1 MAEMSGSLD
10 APRMADLPAEPRR
23 SWVRWAFSLVLK
35 PSVSTVLIYAIFERI
50 QITEI
55 HAELRDIYWPSF
67 AAGLFLTLPN
77 VLVQHYKWRYLVRII
92 ERTARDRDV
101 FASLMC
107 GFSMGLVT
115 PGRLGEIGRGLFIAG
130 ASKGRLT
137 GMAIID
143 KVLSQWSMAFLGL
156 TGLLFLAAAAGSE
169 LGRFRWAFLGLSA
182 VFSLSTLVALLR
194 ADAVRSSI
202 RGLKRLLPRIPYRN
216 KVFAVVDASEEFRR
230 RHLLTSVLYAFAF
243 QFIILAQFYCF
254 INAFDALGP
263 LDTLVGISAAMF
275 VKSMLPVALMDL
287 GVREGVVL
295 YFLGQMGVAPAPAFN
310 ASIMIFL
317 SNVLVPGAVG
327 VYYVIRYYFG
337 PSRER

>member
-1 MAEMSGSLD
+1 MAEVSGSLD
-10 APRMADLPAEPRR
+10 APRAADLPVGPER
-23 SWVRWAFSLVLK
+23 SWVRWTFSLALK
-35 PSVSTVLIYAIFERI
+35 FSVSTLLIYAIIDRI

-67 AAGLFLTLPN
+67 VAGLFLTLPN

-92 ERTARDRDV
+92 ERTVRDRDA

-156 TGLLFLAAAAGSE
+156 TALLYLAAAGSE
-169 LGRFRWAFLGLSA
+169 LGRFRWAILGLSA
-182 VFSLSTLVALLR
+182 VFSLSTLVVLLR
-194 ADAVRSSI
+194 ADTVRSWI
-202 RGLKRLLPRIPYRN
+202 RSLKRLLPRIPYRN

-263 LDTLVGISAAMF
+263 LDTFVGISAAMF
-275 VKSMLPVALMDL
+275 IKSLLPIALMDL
-287 GVREGVVL
+287 GVREGAVL
-295 YFLGQMGVAPAPAFN
+295 YFLGQIGVPSAPAFN

-327 VYYVIRYYFG
+327 VYYVIRHYFG